1 MTPTP
6 TPTLLE
12 RAEEMDVAAK
22 IAYDRADYVFAE
34 QLSMHAHLLRM
45 EEKREERK
53 RDQLKKD

>member
-6 TPTLLE
+6 APTALE
-12 RAEEMDVAAK
+12 RAAEMDVAAK

-45 EEKREERK
+45 EDQEERK